1 MPSKKQDVVV
11 NHRNSKNGQFVTEQY
26 VKTHPATTETERNA
40 RRNSSPSPAKK
51 K

>member
-1 MPSKKQDVVV
+1 MASKKEDVVV

-26 VKTHPATTETERNA
+26 AKTHKATTETEHN
-40 RRNSSPSPAKK
+40 RRSTPPSPAKK